1 MILPR
6 AGKSRNV
13 DGSTHRGRGHHPGEV
28 HQVNDEPSWPRNRQT
43 ASLRF
48 VHPCTSG
55 RRSSRTLLESQ
66 PWPTSRSNDPFR
78 RRLTQS
84 LDRVKPNVKNSSKRR
99 GVETTN
105 ASWRRLRRFR
115 GQSCREVSTNRLF
128 SCHNLAIEERLRP
141 MAFVGRERVGDAG
154 SRPRTTETRSLCSSF
169 AKSITIGRT
178 FGWSRGGGGCSSGDF
193 RDGSG
198 VGVRSK
204 RGYPLS

>member
-1 MILPR
+1 MFIKPWPREEQKRPAQGGVIGSHEGVSLHEEDSPRGPRRMILPR

-154 SRPRTTETRSLCSSF
+154 S
-169 AKSITIGRT
+169 
-178 FGWSRGGGGCSSGDF
+178 
-193 RDGSG
+193 
-198 VGVRSK
+198 
-204 RGYPLS
+204 